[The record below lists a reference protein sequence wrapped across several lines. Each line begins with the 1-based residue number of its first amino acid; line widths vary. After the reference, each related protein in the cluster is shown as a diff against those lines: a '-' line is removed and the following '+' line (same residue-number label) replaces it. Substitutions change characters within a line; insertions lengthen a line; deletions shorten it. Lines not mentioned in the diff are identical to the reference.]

1 MTELTDELYEQIK
14 EQVLDRYRKEEN
26 QRHRI
31 RSKKRQEENRK
42 AVHELK
48 NAIINSVGTFYD
60 AFEVEDVELKVA
72 LTIIQYFAGRKYP
85 SFNLIE
91 SALYAWSAGI
101 DDSIVVELGC
111 IGSMPMRIYS
121 ALKRVESAVEDFD
134 IELAGGGVIDSREA
148 LLGLA
153 THIKAWVNKDD

>member
-26 QRHRI
+26 QRHRL

-48 NAIINSVGTFYD
+48 NAIINSVGSFYD

-72 LTIIQYFAGRKYP
+72 STIIQYFAGRRHL

-101 DDSIVVELGC
+101 DDSVIVELGC

-121 ALKRVESAVEDFD
+121 ALKGVESAIEDFD

-148 LLGLA
+148 LQGL
-153 THIKAWVNKDD
+153 TKSIKTGLNKDD